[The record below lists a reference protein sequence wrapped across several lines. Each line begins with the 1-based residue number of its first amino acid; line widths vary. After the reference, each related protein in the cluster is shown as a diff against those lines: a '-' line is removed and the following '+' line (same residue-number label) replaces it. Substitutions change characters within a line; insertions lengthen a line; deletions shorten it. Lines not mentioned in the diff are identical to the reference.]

1 MNLSAFTRQR
11 VRIERRF
18 PAGAK
23 RERAMSHLVA
33 DADAVVIVLHGRVIA
48 WRLPCGIVVC
58 VKRRYPNHQA
68 AAQDLE
74 RIRDASTRHHLP
86 HRVYHCEICSGY
98 HLTSQ
103 ERRSV

>member
-23 RERAMSHLVA
+23 RERAMGHLVA
-33 DADAVVIVLHGRVIA
+33 DAEAVVVVHAGRVTA
-48 WRLPCGIVVC
+48 WRLACGVIVC
-58 VKRRYPNHQA
+58 VKRRYPNHDA
-68 AAQDLE
+68 AMQDLD
-74 RIRDASTRHHLP
+74 RIRDASTRNHLP
-86 HRVYHCEICSGY
+86 GRVYRCERCSGY

-103 ERRSV
+103 ARRV